1 MPVDQK
7 TKKTLILRVFEEEA
21 MNKIIKTRQSDETY
35 SVLFVRINRRDEQVR
50 VDIENKY
57 NNERIKELKKKSR
70 CHSC

>member
-50 VDIENKY
+50 VDTENKY